1 MSTSILLASGLRSK
15 KHFLLI
21 PIHSTHPLRK
31 PHVSAQQQGNRG
43 ELCFC
48 INHSQPWSNIKH
60 WTKLGDKARRILLKR
75 DPSFKII
82 FWASMQ
88 LLTHFFQPFLNHSAG
103 LAAGHSSQY
112 WKPQNVL
119 GSSAQPTTHIACWNC
134 FLMTPVLPPLT
145 SHPNSNMLW
154 TSSEMGLY
162 YHYWS
167 NDIMEK
173 RRSTVTLSHD
183 KFIILG
189 G

>member
-1 MSTSILLASGLRSK
+1 MAFLGLSQQCYKVKSQEIFLRLMCLVLHAGITDTGNVPGFSRKDEVWSI
-15 KHFLLI
+15 
-21 PIHSTHPLRK
+21 HPSRLSSERVCNCS
-31 PHVSAQQQGNRG
+31 H
-43 ELCFC
+43 
-48 INHSQPWSNIKH
+48 I
-60 WTKLGDKARRILLKR
+60 
-75 DPSFKII
+75 
-82 FWASMQ
+82 
-88 LLTHFFQPFLNHSAG
+88 FFQPFLNHSAG

-173 RRSTVTLSHD
+173 RRSAVTLSHD